1 MDYIYFLKV
10 HIQMEM
16 KMDKKFITGFFA
28 FSAMFMPFCA
38 TSYAHAEMKTQIELL
53 FRNHPELI
61 LNVLSDHSE
70 ELLNILQKA
79 SDQRRKNSFL
89 NQWEQDAKIQKSVLV
104 ENRAYMGKKSAP
116 ITIVEYT
123 DFSCFYCRKAGLTVA
138 NVLRKHPNSVR
149 LVIKLAGK
157 TEQSKLAAEWFYTA
171 YQLDQ
176 KKAWI
181 LYNLIFEGQQKL
193 EEQGVEY
200 LKKVALQAGFT
211 PNELKQRAFEK
222 KNDIQALMKL
232 DADEAKRL
240 GFSGTPYFLINNLV
254 ARGAITEDLF
264 ESAIEVAK
272 RHLALKK

>member
-1 MDYIYFLKV
+1 
-10 HIQMEM
+10 MEM

-53 FRNHPELI
+53 FWNHPELI

-200 LKKVALQAGFT
+200 LKKVAVKAGFT
-211 PNELKQRAFEK
+211 PSELEQRVFEK
-222 KNDIQALMKL
+222 KNDIQAMMKL